1 VINSL
6 GVPPTGAYTG
16 REGCGGVA
24 PERFP
29 EHPREQ
35 DQVARP
41 RLDSLLHL
49 RCRQI
54 FPTSLLLRP
63 RHSPPKCL
71 FLGIL
76 PVTPN
81 GSIFC
86 REFPCKPLITK
97 DHRGGGSGYKAVAS
111 CQLRD
116 RWAAGT
122 SLLTQPVPILLS
134 VVEFC
139 SRKPLRTKQL
149 SINAWGSIVCRDK
162 VLGPMI
168 LKIVGGGGQAA
179 L

>member
-1 VINSL
+1 MAAV
-6 GVPPTGAYTG
+6 GAYTG

-24 PERFP
+24 PERLP
-29 EHPREQ
+29 EHPRGQ

-49 RCRQI
+49 RCWQI

-63 RHSPPKCL
+63 RHSPSKCL

-97 DHRGGGSGYKAVAS
+97 DHKGRGDGG
-111 CQLRD
+111 
-116 RWAAGT
+116 
-122 SLLTQPVPILLS
+122 
-134 VVEFC
+134 
-139 SRKPLRTKQL
+139 TKL
-149 SINAWGSIVCRDK
+149 SIASMTSMSSIHCCHKNPRLVAAK
-162 VLGPMI
+162 SPGFSI
-168 LKIVGGGGQAA
+168 LPTTHLKSIFCEATDG
-179 L
+179 